1 MLTAWTNRSM
11 MNPLKKTM
19 KPKQTTTRRDAGR
32 YGFVLLVTMIVLVV
46 LATLTTGLS
55 LTLAM
60 SRRRQEYMIE
70 YQRARYGLD
79 SGMKYILNEFSNKR
93 FTLIERLD
101 DPDFS
106 DLFWMDRDEYA
117 AFIADWSA
125 TATDEQLDAVLKEGA
140 SLTNQ
145 QPVDAESMISGLLG
159 LFGVQDEGQTDVDTV
174 AEDFYDPNEEDLYLV
189 ELDPNDVVVPGP
201 YGPPWPLA
209 VEPIDLEIGPCQI
222 TITIEDENAKMP
234 LSWLV
239 TNSEESNEQA
249 QDALETF
256 CEWMSWDPQQLKE
269 LKDTIQ
275 IAMDDI
281 YKEKMFKLNAG
292 PIIQRQTTT
301 AARTQSSAASRRS
314 RSRRSTGSNL
324 PQTTRR
330 TVVAKKRPAIAHTT
344 DFAKLFHSS
353 LLDREHLARPL
364 PDTGE
369 RVESPLKYLSLW
381 GAQHVNINT
390 APRHVLQAAL
400 TLAMDSFEIPE
411 LTQQII
417 ERRKEKPFQKL
428 DELKDLGQLDSD
440 TMKTLNNYLTTTST
454 FFKVRVDSQSGSARS
469 SAVATVVKEAQ
480 RTEVLAILYGF

>member
-1 MLTAWTNRSM
+1 
-11 MNPLKKTM
+11 
-19 KPKQTTTRRDAGR
+19 
-32 YGFVLLVTMIVLVV
+32 
-46 LATLTTGLS
+46 
-55 LTLAM
+55 
-60 SRRRQEYMIE
+60 
-70 YQRARYGLD
+70 
-79 SGMKYILNEFSNKR
+79 
-93 FTLIERLD
+93 
-101 DPDFS
+101 
-106 DLFWMDRDEYA
+106 
-117 AFIADWSA
+117 
-125 TATDEQLDAVLKEGA
+125 
-140 SLTNQ
+140 
-145 QPVDAESMISGLLG
+145 MISGLLG
-159 LFGVQDEGQTDVDTV
+159 LFGVQDEGQTDVDTN
-174 AEDFYDPNEEDLYLV
+174 AEDYYDPNEEDLYLV

-239 TNSEESNEQA
+239 TTSEESNEQA

-364 PDTGE
+364 PNTGE

-469 SAVATVVKEAQ
+469 SAVPTVVKEAQ

>member
-1 MLTAWTNRSM
+1 
-11 MNPLKKTM
+11 
-19 KPKQTTTRRDAGR
+19 
-32 YGFVLLVTMIVLVV
+32 MIVLVV

-93 FTLIERLD
+93 FTLIDRLD

-159 LFGVQDEGQTDVDTV
+159 LFGVQDEGQTDVDTI
-174 AEDFYDPNEEDLYLV
+174 AEDYYDPNEEDLYLV

-314 RSRRSTGSNL
+314 RSRR
-324 PQTTRR
+324 
-330 TVVAKKRPAIAHTT
+330 
-344 DFAKLFHSS
+344 
-353 LLDREHLARPL
+353 
-364 PDTGE
+364 
-369 RVESPLKYLSLW
+369 
-381 GAQHVNINT
+381 
-390 APRHVLQAAL
+390 
-400 TLAMDSFEIPE
+400 
-411 LTQQII
+411 
-417 ERRKEKPFQKL
+417 
-428 DELKDLGQLDSD
+428 
-440 TMKTLNNYLTTTST
+440 
-454 FFKVRVDSQSGSARS
+454 
-469 SAVATVVKEAQ
+469 
-480 RTEVLAILYGF
+480 